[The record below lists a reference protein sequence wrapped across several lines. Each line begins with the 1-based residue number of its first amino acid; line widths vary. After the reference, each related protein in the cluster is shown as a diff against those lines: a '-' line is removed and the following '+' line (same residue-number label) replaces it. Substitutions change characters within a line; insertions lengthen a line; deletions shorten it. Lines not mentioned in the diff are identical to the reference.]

1 MDLITIIINV
11 YNGEKYINKCL
22 DSVINQ
28 TYKTLEILI
37 INDGSR
43 DNTLKLCKKYK
54 DKRIKIITTENRGL
68 SLSRNIGI
76 DNSTGKYIY
85 FIDADDYMELDTIEY
100 LYNLSKKYNSEIT
113 MTKSLDIYDY
123 DFIYKNKKEE
133 VKVLSIKEVLSDVV
147 LEKNNAV
154 TIWNKLIERDLFD
167 GLRYEDRIIND
178 MGFTHKLIM
187 KCNSVLYSNQVK
199 YYYLKHDNSVSK
211 STDKKRLLDRY
222 EVSLERYNYIKKKY
236 PNFIDNNAG
245 MLRIIIMSDLK
256 DDYFESKKIKSVY
269 NSIFNLKVLFSNIGF
284 REKIKILLFRIN
296 PRLNRKCINIYLKLL
311 GKK

>member
-28 TYKTLEILI
+28 TYKNLEILI